1 MGQPL
6 EFISEC
12 TDKPIEYIR
21 DIATEEPM
29 LVREENT
36 YGRYNKKKSVEWWET
51 IVRDGFY
58 GITENKKHLSQP
70 KSPTNLDFL
79 SKFSYDIERNVVQ
92 ERSTQVALTEKE
104 IHWL

>member
-1 MGQPL
+1 MHAHTLTRLLNESAHETQS
-6 EFISEC
+6 FS
-12 TDKPIEYIR
+12 
-21 DIATEEPM
+21 TE
-29 LVREENT
+29 LRKT
-36 YGRYNKKKSVEWWET
+36 KKRQRT
-51 IVRDGFY
+51 LD
-58 GITENKKHLSQP
+58 TT

>member
-1 MGQPL
+1 MV
-6 EFISEC
+6 
-12 TDKPIEYIR
+12 
-21 DIATEEPM
+21 DIIKKRVWSDGRQLFAPVSTE
-29 LVREENT
+29 LQKTKN
-36 YGRYNKKKSVEWWET
+36 
-51 IVRDGFY
+51 
-58 GITENKKHLSQP
+58 LSQP

>member
-1 MGQPL
+1 MGDNCSRRFLRNYRKQ
-6 EFISEC
+6 
-12 TDKPIEYIR
+12 
-21 DIATEEPM
+21 
-29 LVREENT
+29 
-36 YGRYNKKKSVEWWET
+36 
-51 IVRDGFY
+51 
-58 GITENKKHLSQP
+58 KHLSQP

>member
-1 MGQPL
+1 MV
-6 EFISEC
+6 
-12 TDKPIEYIR
+12 
-21 DIATEEPM
+21 DIIKKRVWSDGRQLFAPVSTE
-29 LVREENT
+29 LQKT
-36 YGRYNKKKSVEWWET
+36 
-51 IVRDGFY
+51 
-58 GITENKKHLSQP
+58 KKHLSQP